1 MKIRRWMLF
10 GLWVL
15 SLAAI
20 SFYGGAVSY
29 GFFFGVTMLPV
40 ISWVYLLLV
49 YYRFRIYQEVENRS
63 MVCGNAVPYYFV
75 LQNDDFFAFSSVS
88 VRLFSSFSYVE
99 QIPDGIEYELL
110 PGDKLT
116 YRTKLIC
123 KYRGE
128 YEVGIK
134 KIVITDFLRLFQ
146 LSYTPASTIKAL
158 VRPRIVRVEELR
170 SVTDLTALMQND
182 AQNLQTEPDVPV
194 REYVQGDALRLIHW
208 KATAQEQKLKVRT
221 HIGEQKQGI
230 AVICDTKRYSK
241 DERVYLP
248 LESRMLEIL
257 IALGLYFAGK
267 NITFTVYYG
276 QSGVRNSHV
285 DSLGDFE
292 EFYLQSSE
300 MIFDKAEEVGETLA
314 EAMTRGGIRNSKV
327 VFVILHRWDENV
339 ARMTDELSAGGV
351 IVVAYL
357 VTEEDAQEYMKLSSL
372 RRRII
377 AIPIEGELEGVL

>member
-29 GFFFGVTMLPV
+29 GFFFGVTMLSV
-40 ISWVYLLLV
+40 ISWVYLFLV

-75 LQNDDFFAFSSVS
+75 LQNDDFFVFSSVS

-257 IALGLYFAGK
+257 IALGLYFAGR
-267 NITFTVYYG
+267 NITFTAYYG

-292 EFYLQSSE
+292 EFYLKSSE

-327 VFVILHRWDENV
+327 VFVILHRWDESV

>member
-10 GLWVL
+10 GVWVL

-40 ISWVYLLLV
+40 ISWVYLFLV
-49 YYRFRIYQEVENRS
+49 YYRFRIYQEVESRS

-146 LSYTPASTIKAL
+146 LSYTPASPIKAL

-170 SVTDLTALMQND
+170 SITDLTALMQND
-182 AQNLQTEPDVPV
+182 AQNLPTEPDVPV

-221 HIGEQKQGI
+221 RIGEQKQGI

-257 IALGLYFAGK
+257 IALGLYFAGR
-267 NITFTVYYG
+267 NITFTAYFG

-292 EFYLQSSE
+292 EFYLKSSE
-300 MIFDKAEEVGETLA
+300 MIFDKAEEVGVTLA
-314 EAMTRGGIRNSKV
+314 EAMTRGEIRNSKV
-327 VFVILHRWDENV
+327 VFVILHKWDESV

-357 VTEEDAQEYMKLSSL
+357 VTEEDAQEYIKLSSL
-372 RRRII
+372 RRRIV